1 MSTMNRAT
9 LEAQDVQAAPRLSKL
24 AGELRGSAILG
35 IAAEIRAL
43 RESGRDLCDLTV
55 GDFSPAHFPI
65 PQPLLDGV
73 VKALQAGE
81 TNYPASPGMDVLR
94 RTVAEFYRRRRG
106 LTYPSSQI
114 LIASGARPLIYA
126 IFRIL
131 VDPGDRV
138 VYGVPSWNNDYYCE
152 MTGAAQVPVVC
163 GADVNFLPTASLL
176 RNAVRGARLLSL
188 NSPLNPTG
196 TLFDAA
202 TLAGIC
208 DLVLEENARRGGSE
222 RPLYLLYDQI
232 YWMLTFGEAK
242 HFTPVE
248 LRPEMARYTVFVD
261 GISKAFAATGL
272 RVGWSVAAPAVTQ
285 RMSDLLGHVGAW
297 APRPEQVAVAGLLDD
312 DAEIADY
319 HATMKHGIEAR
330 LNSLY
335 VGLAAMK
342 AQGLPVDVI
351 PPRAAIYLTAH
362 FDLLGART
370 AEGATLAN
378 GEEIRQYLLK
388 QAGVAIVP
396 FSAFGAVDDS
406 GWCRLSVGAVSL
418 DDIAL
423 LLPRLEHAL
432 KSVTPAGAGI
442 PGGAR

>member
-9 LEAQDVQAAPRLSKL
+9 LEAQDVQVAPRLSKL

-55 GDFSPAHFPI
+55 GDFAPTHFPI
-65 PQPLLDGV
+65 PQPLLEGV

-208 DLVLEENARRGGSE
+208 DLVLEENGRRSPDE
-222 RPLYLLYDQI
+222 RPLYLMYDQV
-232 YWMLTFGEAK
+232 YWMLTFGQE
-242 HFTPVE
+242 HVDPVS
-248 LRPEMARYTVFVD
+248 LRPEIAPYTILVD
-261 GISKAFAATGL
+261 AISKAFAATGL
-272 RVGWSVAAPAVTQ
+272 RVGWAAGPADVIS
-285 RMSDLLGHVGAW
+285 RMADISSHIGAW
-297 APRPEQVAVAGLLDD
+297 APRAEQIATAKLLEQDAAIDEFHVTMRRNIQQRLTTLADGLTALRDDKYPVDCTVPQGAMYLSARFPLHGMRTPDRQTLRTNEDIRRYLLQSAGL
-312 DAEIADY
+312 A
-319 HATMKHGIEAR
+319 
-330 LNSLY
+330 
-335 VGLAAMK
+335 V
-342 AQGLPVDVI
+342 
-351 PPRAAIYLTAH
+351 
-362 FDLLGART
+362 
-370 AEGATLAN
+370 
-378 GEEIRQYLLK
+378 
-388 QAGVAIVP
+388 VP
-396 FSAFGAVDDS
+396 FQAFGSPDES
-406 GWCRLSVGAVSL
+406 GWFRLSVGAVSL
-418 DDIAL
+418 AQL
-423 LLPRLEHAL
+423 EALLPRLRQAL
-432 KSVTPAGAGI
+432 GALS
-442 PGGAR
+442 